1 MVVAA
6 RSALGLL
13 DVRAKAA
20 TASGKAGD
28 VSWPECSEYDCF
40 SCHLDPENNSWLKQ
54 PRACAEDVTGGAP
67 PWGTWYYP
75 MVLTLAQAGSG
86 DEPKSFGSF
95 FEQLHATMGEP
106 IPLPARVVDETNQ
119 AAQALD
125 RWIRSLAHEPFDA
138 WKVRRLI
145 DAVDASAAKDA
156 TRSWDQVAQRLPRP
170 QVTPPDAQGS
180 RSDLAR

>member
-1 MVVAA
+1 
-6 RSALGLL
+6 
-13 DVRAKAA
+13 
-20 TASGKAGD
+20 
-28 VSWPECSEYDCF
+28 
-40 SCHLDPENNSWLKQ
+40 
-54 PRACAEDVTGGAP
+54 
-67 PWGTWYYP
+67 

-156 TRSWDQVAQRLPRP
+156 TRSWDQVAQRYLALKSLRQTLKVLDPTWPDEPLKTELDELSRKFESPRDHNHP
-170 QVTPPDAQGS
+170 QGFDPGS
-180 RSDLAR
+180 LFRGR